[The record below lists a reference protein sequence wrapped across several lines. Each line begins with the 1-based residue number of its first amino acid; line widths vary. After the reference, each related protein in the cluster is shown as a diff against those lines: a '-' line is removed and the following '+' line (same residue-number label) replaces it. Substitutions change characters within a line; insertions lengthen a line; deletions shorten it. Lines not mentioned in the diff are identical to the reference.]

1 MFKSI
6 WRILG
11 WVVIFI
17 VFILFIAF
25 LMIRLE
31 LPGFIQEILFF
42 AAFFGLVWF
51 FMRRTIDYQN
61 ADEET
66 KKIFDDAISQM
77 HNKNKL

>member
-6 WRILG
+6 WRILF
-11 WVVIFI
+11 WVALSIVLFFSVIFLI
-17 VFILFIAF
+17 SEFD
-25 LMIRLE
+25 
-31 LPGFIQEILFF
+31 LPDIIQEVLFYLI
-42 AAFFGLVWF
+42 FFGLVWF
-51 FMRRTIDYQN
+51 FMRRTTDYQN

>member
-51 FMRRTIDYQN
+51 FMRRTTDYQN